1 MKVLAASL
9 RQADRWLVG
18 LSTGLLN
25 VYRVVLGPLFA
36 GSCRFQPSCSH
47 YAEEALRRHG
57 SLRGAWLTLRRLARC
72 HPFHAGGIDPVPS
85 ADGARRRG
93 CGRGQGFALWNGET
107 SWSPKRTDPARR
119 RARFIPA
126 GRPRARDDD
135 GLVRR

>member
-36 GSCRFQPSCSH
+36 GSCRFHPSCSH

-85 ADGARRRG
+85 ADSATADTEAGAAKGLCDGTAKHPGRR
-93 CGRGQGFALWNGET
+93 
-107 SWSPKRTDPARR
+107 SVRTRPGGAPV
-119 RARFIPA
+119 FIPA
-126 GRPRARDDD
+126 GRPRARD
-135 GLVRR
+135 

>member
-36 GSCRFQPSCSH
+36 GSCRFRPSCSH

-85 ADGARRRG
+85 ADGAPADAG
-93 CGRGQGFALWNGET
+93 AGAAKGLCEWNGET
-107 SWSPKRTDPARR
+107 SWSPERTDPARR
-119 RARFIPA
+119 RARFVPA
-126 GRPRARDDD
+126 GQPRARD
-135 GLVRR
+135 